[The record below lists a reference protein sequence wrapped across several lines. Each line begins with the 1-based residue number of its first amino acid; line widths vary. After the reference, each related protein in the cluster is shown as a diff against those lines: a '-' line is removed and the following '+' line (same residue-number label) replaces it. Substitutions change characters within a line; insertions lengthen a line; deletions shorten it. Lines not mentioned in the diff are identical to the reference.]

1 MRAKNDEQIFALEQ
15 DAIMKEHWKEEKE
28 ERAARARKAAIP
40 PPRPMEKGQDVADY
54 IDLFLC
60 NMESRDIPEAAQA
73 RHLLPLLNAKTATAL
88 AGLSSDDKDSIGTV
102 VETLLSAANV
112 APAYVAQE
120 FWNFKKQPGEG
131 VRATFSQITK
141 LTSRMGSSAEK
152 ILDRIL
158 VEKLTQMFHTDIQQ
172 YVREREPKDGKE
184 ATEII
189 SRLSFQRDR

>member
-1 MRAKNDEQIFALEQ
+1 
-15 DAIMKEHWKEEKE
+15 
-28 ERAARARKAAIP
+28 
-40 PPRPMEKGQDVADY
+40 MEV
-54 IDLFLC
+54 
-60 NMESRDIPEAAQA
+60 
-73 RHLLPLLNAKTATAL
+73 
-88 AGLSSDDKDSIGTV
+88 
-102 VETLLSAANV
+102 LLSAANV
-112 APAYVAQE
+112 APTYVAQE
-120 FWNFKKQPGEG
+120 FWNVEKQSGEG

-189 SRLSFQRDR
+189 CRYFRSKGIDEQKYVKSKPGTYKSAEERQRDEPGNHKTDKWSNAYPRWKRYYKEKPYDSRQPPHYQMQRNLMKTQRGRSYLNRPHPHDLTIKAD